1 MQTYRFPV
9 IVEEDESGG
18 YVVECPSFQGCY
30 SQGET
35 YEQAMANIRDLIRFH
50 VARSGP
56 EAIPVVR
63 GLAVSTVDVEA

>member
-1 MQTYRFPV
+1 MHYRFPV
-9 IVEEDESGG
+9 ILEEDETGG

-30 SQGET
+30 TQGET
-35 YEQAMANIRDLIRFH
+35 YEEAMANIRELIRFH

-56 EAIPVVR
+56 ESAREIR